1 MGFRRLLD
9 RILRPLQSESE
20 SGIALFMVISS
31 TALLTILVTEFVY
44 VAQMNARIADDG
56 LDQIKAHYLA
66 KNGLKLSLLRLK
78 AYQNV
83 KGVMG
88 GLAGGG
94 ASAAGA
100 VPKGLIEKIWSFPFI
115 YPIPSLPGMNLTDR
129 EALDKFQKTSTLE
142 GNYVATIE
150 SDSNKTNLNMIL
162 APFVASPSPSPSGS
176 TPPAPGITASP
187 SPSPSPFDPT
197 QARQALKETF
207 ERILQNKKET
217 DPDFGDEYRGF
228 NLDDLMDQIYAWAD
242 RSYAIRNLA
251 GRESVPPKQAPFYSL
266 NELHMVHMMDD
277 TLFDLFAPALTASK
291 TSGINVNTMKDTV
304 LRALINPISEEE
316 SKAFFKYR
324 DDPQEDHLFKTEAD
338 FWNYAQGA
346 FALFRG
352 DQAEVARYKG
362 NLANRNIFI
371 ITDEENFK
379 IVVKATVGSATK
391 TWEVWVTT
399 LKPPNANTQGGV
411 GQSGQANQQASGSQ
425 TAISGLPGAPGIPP
439 AGNLLNQLINTST
452 GLQITFMRLL

>member
-1 MGFRRLLD
+1 MGWRRLLKSKD
-9 RILRPLQSESE
+9 E

-83 KGVMG
+83 KSTMG
-88 GLAGGG
+88 SLGGGG
-94 ASAAGA
+94 AATA
-100 VPKGLIEKIWSFPFI
+100 VPKGMIEKIWNFPFI

-129 EALDKFQKTSTLE
+129 EALEKFQKSSNLE

-150 SDSNKTNLNMIL
+150 SESNRTNLNMIL
-162 APFVASPSPSPSGS
+162 SAFVASPSPSPSQSGQPQL
-176 TPPAPGITASP
+176 PPVPGAPPSP
-187 SPSPSPFDPT
+187 SPSPSATFDPEAARNSMT
-197 QARQALKETF
+197 QTF
-207 ERILQNKKET
+207 QTILNNKMET
-217 DPDFGDEYRGF
+217 DQDFADEYRGF
-228 NLDDLMDQIYAWAD
+228 NLADLMDQIFAWAD
-242 RSYAIRNLA
+242 RSYALKNLT
-251 GRESVPPKQAPFYSL
+251 GREAIPPKQAPFYSL

-277 TLFDLFAPALTASK
+277 TLFDLFSPTLTVAK

-304 LRALINPISEEE
+304 LRALINPISDEE

-324 DDPQEDHLFKTEAD
+324 DDPQEDHLFKTETD

-346 FALFRG
+346 FAMFRN
-352 DQAEVARYKG
+352 DPAEINRYKTA
-362 NLANRNIFI
+362 LAARNIYI

-379 IVVKATVGSATK
+379 ILVKATVGSATK

-399 LKPPNANTQGGV
+399 LKPQQGAGAT
-411 GQSGQANQQASGSQ
+411 GGATGTRPQSGLPSS
-425 TAISGLPGAPGIPP
+425 ISGLPADASGAPAP
-439 AGNLLNQLINTST
+439 GNVLNQLINTST